1 MVWHAHKNDYKYA
14 MIAIIINQCCCH
26 QIFYIGYFIDNC
38 QPSGT
43 EPTPTTPQPTTP
55 QPTTINGNGLGA
67 GAKAGIII
75 GSIAM
80 IAAAIIVAVIIII
93 LCQYRRKCKN
103 DNVVPCTQRNKRK
116 SN

>member
-1 MVWHAHKNDYKYA
+1 

-26 QIFYIGYFIDNC
+26 QIFYIGYFIDNS

-43 EPTPTTPQPTTP
+43 EPTPTTPQPTT
-55 QPTTINGNGLGA
+55 INGNGPGPGA
-67 GAKAGIII
+67 IAGFVIV
-75 GSIAM
+75 SM
-80 IAAAIIVAVIIII
+80 IAAAIIVAVIVIII
-93 LCQYRRKCKN
+93 IIIWRCRRQCNN

>member
-14 MIAIIINQCCCH
+14 MIVIIINQCCCH

-43 EPTPTTPQPTTP
+43 EPTPTTPQPTT
-55 QPTTINGNGLGA
+55 INGNGLGA
-67 GAKAGIII
+67 EAIAGIV
-75 GSIAM
+75 
-80 IAAAIIVAVIIII
+80 IAAAIIVAAIIVAVIVIIII
-93 LCQYRRKCKN
+93 IIWRCQHQCNN